1 MKKFFV
7 GILSVVFLGVFL
19 LGATACKSSEKVA
32 TKIALQYG
40 VGKYLEK
47 QSPASRI
54 TKARDILNAVMM
66 VEQLAG
72 SDATTVDALRAY
84 VAQRLYEL
92 PPSDRLA
99 LGAVVDLAS
108 ELLKEKVGDGVLK
121 GDQVVKVREVLSWV
135 SEAANAYVPATPE

>member
-7 GILSVVFLGVFL
+7 GVLSVAFLGVFL
-19 LGATACKSSEKVA
+19 LGVTACKSSEKVA

-47 QSPASRI
+47 QSATSRI
-54 TKARDILNAVMM
+54 SKALEIVEAVKL
-66 VEQLAG
+66 VEELAG

-84 VAQRLYEL
+84 VAQRLSQL

-108 ELLKEKVGDGVLK
+108 EILKEKVGDGVLK